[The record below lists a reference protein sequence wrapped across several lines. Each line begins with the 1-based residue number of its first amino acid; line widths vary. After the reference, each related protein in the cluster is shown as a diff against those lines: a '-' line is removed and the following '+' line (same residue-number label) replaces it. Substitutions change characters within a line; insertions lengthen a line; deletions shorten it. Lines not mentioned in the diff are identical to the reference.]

1 MIPYFQFTTIHF
13 GFITIQVWGLMVAL
27 GILAATSVAAWKA
40 KKDGLDPNYVWDL
53 AFWVVLSA
61 FIGARLFEVFYQPV
75 INAKTGAIIC
85 VEALIRWDPKSATE
99 AELRTME
106 QHLDE
111 LGTQVAQA
119 RQSYDREQKEAD
131 AIMALSAQRMAA
143 AEQLQSQANAAT
155 DPARKASLEKSL
167 TTLVDM
173 LEKMAP
179 DMEREKQDA
188 VDAKGFLE
196 MLEGAYQD
204 AGGKLKAAR
213 SELERAQRD
222 MARAAQ
228 QKQTAEQQ
236 AEAARRAAGLVQT
249 TSSLTVALKTMQ
261 DVAAKDLASA
271 DAAMAKARLLKP
283 SKPEQDDANIAEALA
298 AASGKPPAPTSLTDR
313 LAALK
318 AKQG

>member
-1 MIPYFQFTTIHF
+1 
-13 GFITIQVWGLMVAL
+13 
-27 GILAATSVAAWKA
+27 
-40 KKDGLDPNYVWDL
+40 
-53 AFWVVLSA
+53 
-61 FIGARLFEVFYQPV
+61 
-75 INAKTGAIIC
+75 
-85 VEALIRWDPKSATE
+85 
-99 AELRTME
+99 
-106 QHLDE
+106 
-111 LGTQVAQA
+111 
-119 RQSYDREQKEAD
+119 
-131 AIMALSAQRMAA
+131 
-143 AEQLQSQANAAT
+143 
-155 DPARKASLEKSL
+155 
-167 TTLVDM
+167 M

-179 DMEREKQDA
+179 DVEREKQDA

-283 SKPEQDDANIAEALA
+283 SKPEQDDVNIAEALA

>member
-1 MIPYFQFTTIHF
+1 
-13 GFITIQVWGLMVAL
+13 MVLRFMGNLL
-27 GILAATSVAAWKA
+27 GVKA
-40 KKDGLDPNYVWDL
+40 NQAVTAG
-53 AFWVVLSA
+53 
-61 FIGARLFEVFYQPV
+61 
-75 INAKTGAIIC
+75 

-111 LGTQVAQA
+111 LGTQVARA
-119 RQSYDREQKEAD
+119 RQAYDREQKEAD
-131 AIMALSAQRMAA
+131 AIVALSAQRMAA
-143 AEQLQSQANAAT
+143 AEQLQAQANAAA

-167 TTLVDM
+167 ATLLDM
-173 LEKMAP
+173 LERMAP
-179 DMEREKQDA
+179 DVEREKQDA

-213 SELERAQRD
+213 GELERAQRD

-228 QKQTAEQQ
+228 QRQTAEQQ
-236 AEAARRAAGLVQT
+236 AEAARRAAGLAQT

-261 DVAAKDLASA
+261 DVASKDLASA
-271 DAAMAKARLLKP
+271 DAAMAKARLLTP
-283 SKPEQDDANIAEALA
+283 GKPEEDDADIAAALA
-298 AASGKPPAPTSLTDR
+298 AASGKAPAPTSLTDR